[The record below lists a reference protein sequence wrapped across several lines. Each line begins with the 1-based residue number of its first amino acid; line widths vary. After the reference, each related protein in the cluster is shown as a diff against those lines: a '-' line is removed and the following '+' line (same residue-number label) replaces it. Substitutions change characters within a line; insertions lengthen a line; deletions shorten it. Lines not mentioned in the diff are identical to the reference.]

1 MTIDAFRELKASR
14 GESAKYGNLC
24 WYCKFNC
31 STEDC
36 NKYGN
41 DCASFIEMDNSVK
54 RAYTYQAFK
63 ELKESYN
70 DSLNE
75 AHNTLSKLTKGYNR

>member
-1 MTIDAFRELKASR
+1 MNIEDFRKIKPDR

-24 WYCKFNC
+24 WYCRFNC
-31 STEDC
+31 STKEC
-36 NKYGN
+36 NKHGH
-41 DCASFIEMDNSVK
+41 DCDSFIEMDNSVK

-75 AHNTLSKLTKGYNR
+75 AHNTLSKLTKGYRR